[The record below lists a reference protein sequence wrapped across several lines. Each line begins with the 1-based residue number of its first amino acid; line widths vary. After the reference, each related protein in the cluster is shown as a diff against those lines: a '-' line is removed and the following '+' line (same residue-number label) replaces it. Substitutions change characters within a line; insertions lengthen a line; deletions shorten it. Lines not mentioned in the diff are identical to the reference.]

1 METSEKS
8 QESSLDTPISLQ
20 EDSPVRIS
28 VLQDYDEEYRREV
41 EAAFGLSTQGL
52 LGTFDQDSYSLK
64 MSQVCLLTNQCDEY
78 LETFPR
84 SGSMRNGKVYQR
96 RPLVRLTRGTEFGYL
111 PTPEKSIGMKTGGN
125 LQRGNAQTCFQKE
138 IDGTRPSGA
147 KIGSSL
153 KWSKEYIGE
162 WLRTGGYVNPAW
174 LEALMG
180 FPEKWWIVPMEPS
193 ATPSSLKSP
202 SGSVSE

>member
-1 METSEKS
+1 MEILEKL
-8 QESSLDTPISLQ
+8 QESNLDTSIASQADSL
-20 EDSPVRIS
+20 VRIS
-28 VLQDYDEEYRREV
+28 ALPAGELESTES
-41 EAAFGLSTQGL
+41 EAVCGLNSHGL
-52 LGTFDQDSYSLK
+52 LGSFDHDSYSLRTFQG
-64 MSQVCLLTNQCDEY
+64 SLLTNQCDEY
-78 LETFPR
+78 SETFPR
-84 SGSMRNGKVYQR
+84 SGSMRNGIVFQR
-96 RPLVRLTRGTEFGYL
+96 PPLVRLTYGTEFGYL

-180 FPEKWWIVPMEPS
+180 FPEKWWIVPMEPLE
-193 ATPSSLKSP
+193 TQSSHKSP
-202 SGSVSE
+202 SGSDAE